1 MFVAICEDNP
11 IESQAIADIVGSAFG
26 SNGISCN
33 ISQFNC
39 AKDFES
45 SAIKY
50 DLIFMDCKLPDG
62 NGIEIAH
69 RLRET
74 DDEAVIIYVTAYGE
88 YVFDSFEVGA
98 FRYILKPVKED
109 AIKKAIESFIK
120 YSEKNSYIDI
130 PTAHK
135 AQTVRLTNIIYVEA
149 NNKRSI
155 VRLADRTIDS
165 TKTISSFQDEI
176 ISPAFFRTHRHFLLN
191 MKYIA
196 DINNNVIILTNGE
209 KVEVSRRCLADFNKA
224 YTKYIK
230 YSIKN
235 GK

>member
-39 AKDFES
+39 AKDFENS
-45 SAIKY
+45 VIKY

-135 AQTVRLTNIIYVEA
+135 AQTVRLTDIIYVEA